1 MAEVWCAWVFSAPT
15 SCVFSPRCATLLRDH
30 RLPENRADYVV
41 VTEVF
46 VGFAIVTLV
55 VATGYLTGR
64 SGVLGPAAL
73 DVLSKAAFF
82 VFSPALLFIVLGDA
96 DIQVLFSALLP
107 VSALAATAALLIYV
121 GIAVAAKT
129 RGAGRL
135 TVGGLAASYVNSN
148 NIGLPLAA
156 YILGDPALAAPVLLF
171 QLIVMSPIA
180 LTILDIS
187 SQGSV
192 SLRRILSGPIRNPL
206 IIGSMLGVLVSWW
219 DVPLPDIVH
228 EPLELLGQAA
238 VPTLLFAL
246 GLSLASQRLWEAQEY
261 RSEITVAAFI
271 KLAVMPFI
279 AWLLGVFVFALDE
292 NALFT
297 VVILAALPSA
307 QNVFNYSQR
316 YGVATPL
323 ARDSV
328 VLTTIIS
335 LPIMMGL
342 ALLLAPV

>member
-1 MAEVWCAWVFSAPT
+1 M
-15 SCVFSPRCATLLRDH
+15 
-30 RLPENRADYVV
+30 
-41 VTEVF
+41 
-46 VGFAIVTLV
+46 TLV
-55 VATGYLTGR
+55 VATGYVTGR
-64 SGVLGPAAL
+64 MGILGPTAL

-96 DIQVLFSALLP
+96 DIQVLFSDLLP
-107 VSALAATAALLIYV
+107 VSALAAIGALVLYV
-121 GIAVAAKT
+121 VIAVVSRV

-171 QLIVMSPIA
+171 QLIVMSPVA

-187 SQGSV
+187 SHGSL
-192 SLRRILSGPIRNPL
+192 SARRILSGPIRNPL
-206 IIGSMLGVLVSWW
+206 IIGSILGVVVSWW
-219 DVPLPDIVH
+219 DLELPDIIH
-228 EPLELLGQAA
+228 EPLDLLGQAA

-246 GLSLASQRLWEAQEY
+246 GLSLASQRLWEAREF
-261 RSEITVAAFI
+261 RREIAMAAII
-271 KLAVMPFI
+271 KLSVMPLI
-279 AWLLGVFVFALDE
+279 AWLLGVFVFSLDDH
-292 NALFT
+292 ALFT

-316 YGVATPL
+316 YHVATPL

-328 VLTTIIS
+328 VLTTLVS
-335 LPIMMGL
+335 LPIMIGL

>member
-1 MAEVWCAWVFSAPT
+1 MNAIF
-15 SCVFSPRCATLLRDH
+15 LRDV
-30 RLPENRADYVV
+30 RVLRNRADLSL

-55 VATGYLTGR
+55 VATGYVTGR
-64 SGVLGPAAL
+64 IGILGPTAL

-96 DIQVLFSALLP
+96 DIQVLFSDLLP
-107 VSALAATAALLIYV
+107 VSALAAVGALVLYV
-121 GIAVAAKT
+121 VIAWVSRV

-171 QLIVMSPIA
+171 QLIVMSPVA

-187 SQGSV
+187 SHGSL
-192 SLRRILSGPIRNPL
+192 SARRILSGPIRNPL
-206 IIGSMLGVLVSWW
+206 IIGSILGVVVSWW
-219 DVPLPDIVH
+219 DLELPDIIH
-228 EPLELLGQAA
+228 EPLDLLGQAA

-246 GLSLASQRLWEAQEY
+246 GLSLASQRLWEAREF
-261 RSEITVAAFI
+261 RREIAMAAII
-271 KLAVMPFI
+271 KLSVMPLI
-279 AWLLGVFVFALDE
+279 AWLLGVFVFSLDDH
-292 NALFT
+292 ALFT

-316 YGVATPL
+316 YHVATPL

-328 VLTTIIS
+328 VLTTVVS
-335 LPIMMGL
+335 LPIMIGL

>member
-1 MAEVWCAWVFSAPT
+1 
-15 SCVFSPRCATLLRDH
+15 
-30 RLPENRADYVV
+30 

-55 VATGYLTGR
+55 VATGYVTGR
-64 SGVLGPAAL
+64 LGILGPTAL

-96 DIQVLFSALLP
+96 DIQVLFSDLLP
-107 VSALAATAALLIYV
+107 VSALAAVGALVLYV
-121 GIAVAAKT
+121 VIAVVSRV

-171 QLIVMSPIA
+171 QLIVMSPVA

-187 SQGSV
+187 SHGSL
-192 SLRRILSGPIRNPL
+192 SARRILSGPIRNPL
-206 IIGSMLGVLVSWW
+206 IIGSILGVVVSWW
-219 DVPLPDIVH
+219 DLELPDIIH
-228 EPLELLGQAA
+228 EPLDLLGQAA

-246 GLSLASQRLWEAQEY
+246 GLSLASQRLWEAREF
-261 RSEITVAAFI
+261 RREIAMAAII
-271 KLAVMPFI
+271 KLSVMPLI
-279 AWLLGVFVFALDE
+279 AWLLGVFVFSLDDH
-292 NALFT
+292 ALFT

-316 YGVATPL
+316 YHVATPL

-328 VLTTIIS
+328 VLTTLVS
-335 LPIMMGL
+335 LPIMIGL

>member
-1 MAEVWCAWVFSAPT
+1 MNAIF
-15 SCVFSPRCATLLRDH
+15 LRDV
-30 RLPENRADYVV
+30 RVFRNRADLSL

-55 VATGYLTGR
+55 VATGYVTGR
-64 SGVLGPAAL
+64 MGILGPTAL

-96 DIQVLFSALLP
+96 DIQVLFSDLLP
-107 VSALAATAALLIYV
+107 VSALAAVGALVLYV
-121 GIAVAAKT
+121 VIAVVSRV

-171 QLIVMSPIA
+171 QLIVMSPVA

-187 SQGSV
+187 SHGSL
-192 SLRRILSGPIRNPL
+192 SARRILSGPIRNPL
-206 IIGSMLGVLVSWW
+206 IIGSILGVVVSWW
-219 DVPLPDIVH
+219 DLELPDIIH
-228 EPLELLGQAA
+228 EPLDLLGQAA

-246 GLSLASQRLWEAQEY
+246 GLSLASQRLWEAREF
-261 RSEITVAAFI
+261 RREIAMAAII
-271 KLAVMPFI
+271 KLSVMPLI
-279 AWLLGVFVFALDE
+279 AWLLGVFVFSLDDH
-292 NALFT
+292 ALFT

-316 YGVATPL
+316 YHVATPL

-328 VLTTIIS
+328 VLTTLVS
-335 LPIMMGL
+335 LPIMIGL

>member
-1 MAEVWCAWVFSAPT
+1 VS
-15 SCVFSPRCATLLRDH
+15 D
-30 RLPENRADYVV
+30 
-41 VTEVF
+41 VF

-64 SGVLGPAAL
+64 SKILGPTAL

-96 DIQVLFSALLP
+96 DIRVLFSALLP
-107 VSALAATAALLIYV
+107 VSALAATLALVLYVLIARLSKV
-121 GIAVAAKT
+121 
-129 RGAGRL
+129 RGSGRL

-180 LTILDIS
+180 LTILDVS
-187 SQGSV
+187 HQGSLSV
-192 SLRRILSGPIRNPL
+192 RRILSGPIRNPL
-206 IIGSMLGVLVSWW
+206 IIGSMLGVLVSWSQIT
-219 DVPLPDIVH
+219 LPDIVH

-261 RSEITVAAFI
+261 RE
-271 KLAVMPFI
+271 PH
-279 AWLLGVFVFALDE
+279 
-292 NALFT
+292 ALFT

-328 VLTTIIS
+328 VLTTLVS
-335 LPIMMGL
+335 LPILMGL
-342 ALLLAPV
+342 AFLLAPV

>member
-1 MAEVWCAWVFSAPT
+1 MNAIF
-15 SCVFSPRCATLLRDH
+15 LRDV
-30 RLPENRADYVV
+30 RVLRNRADLSL

-55 VATGYLTGR
+55 VATGYVTGR
-64 SGVLGPAAL
+64 MGILGPTAL

-96 DIQVLFSALLP
+96 DIQVLFSDLLP
-107 VSALAATAALLIYV
+107 VSALAAVGALVLYV
-121 GIAVAAKT
+121 VIAWVSRV

-171 QLIVMSPIA
+171 QLIVMSPVA

-187 SQGSV
+187 SHGSL
-192 SLRRILSGPIRNPL
+192 SARRILSGPIRNPL
-206 IIGSMLGVLVSWW
+206 IIGSILGVVVSWW
-219 DVPLPDIVH
+219 DLELPDIIH
-228 EPLELLGQAA
+228 EPLDLLGQAA

-246 GLSLASQRLWEAQEY
+246 GLSLASQRLWEAREF
-261 RSEITVAAFI
+261 RREIAMAAII
-271 KLAVMPFI
+271 KLSVMPLI
-279 AWLLGVFVFALDE
+279 AWLLGVFVFSLDDQ
-292 NALFT
+292 ALFT

-316 YGVATPL
+316 YHVATPL

-328 VLTTIIS
+328 VLTTLVS
-335 LPIMMGL
+335 LPIMIGL

>member
-1 MAEVWCAWVFSAPT
+1 MG
-15 SCVFSPRCATLLRDH
+15 
-30 RLPENRADYVV
+30 NRADYSLVGD
-41 VTEVF
+41 VF

-64 SGVLGPAAL
+64 SKILGPTAL

-96 DIQVLFSALLP
+96 DIRALFSALLP
-107 VSALAATAALLIYV
+107 VSALAATLALVLYVLIARLSKV
-121 GIAVAAKT
+121 RVS
-129 RGAGRL
+129 GRL

-180 LTILDIS
+180 LTILDVS
-187 SQGSV
+187 HQGSL
-192 SLRRILSGPIRNPL
+192 SIRRILSGPIRNPL
-206 IIGSMLGVLVSWW
+206 IIGSMLGVLVSWSQIT
-219 DVPLPDIVH
+219 LPDIVH

-261 RSEITVAAFI
+261 RVEITVAAII
-271 KLAVMPFI
+271 KLTVMPLI
-279 AWLLGVFVFALDE
+279 AWLLGVFVFALE
-292 NALFT
+292 PYALFT

-328 VLTTIIS
+328 VLTTLVS
-335 LPIMMGL
+335 LPILMGL
-342 ALLLAPV
+342 AFLLAPV

>member
-1 MAEVWCAWVFSAPT
+1 M
-15 SCVFSPRCATLLRDH
+15 
-30 RLPENRADYVV
+30 
-41 VTEVF
+41 TEVF

-55 VATGYLTGR
+55 VATGYVTGR
-64 SGVLGPAAL
+64 IGILGPTAL

-96 DIQVLFSALLP
+96 DIRILFSDLLP
-107 VSALAATAALLIYV
+107 VSALAATGALVLYV
-121 GIAVAAKT
+121 VIAMVSRV

-171 QLIVMSPIA
+171 QLIVMSPVA

-187 SQGSV
+187 SHGSL
-192 SLRRILSGPIRNPL
+192 SGRRILSGPIRNPL
-206 IIGSMLGVLVSWW
+206 IIGSILGVVVSWW
-219 DVPLPDIVH
+219 DLELPDIIH
-228 EPLELLGQAA
+228 EPLDLLGQAA

-246 GLSLASQRLWEAQEY
+246 GLSLASQRLWEAREF
-261 RSEITVAAFI
+261 RREIAVAAII
-271 KLAVMPFI
+271 KLSVMPLI
-279 AWLLGVFVFALDE
+279 AWLLGVFVFSLDDH
-292 NALFT
+292 ALFT

-316 YGVATPL
+316 YHVATPL

-328 VLTTIIS
+328 VLTTLVS
-335 LPIMMGL
+335 LPVMIGL

>member
-1 MAEVWCAWVFSAPT
+1 MNAIF
-15 SCVFSPRCATLLRDH
+15 LRDV
-30 RLPENRADYVV
+30 RVLRNRADLSL

-55 VATGYLTGR
+55 VATGYVTGR
-64 SGVLGPAAL
+64 IGILGPTAL

-96 DIQVLFSALLP
+96 DIQVLFSDLLP
-107 VSALAATAALLIYV
+107 VSALAAIGALVLYVVIAAV
-121 GIAVAAKT
+121 SRV

-171 QLIVMSPIA
+171 QLIVMSPVA

-187 SQGSV
+187 SHGSL
-192 SLRRILSGPIRNPL
+192 SARRILSGPIRNPL
-206 IIGSMLGVLVSWW
+206 IIGSILGVVVSWW
-219 DVPLPDIVH
+219 DLELPDIIH
-228 EPLELLGQAA
+228 EPLDLLGQAA

-246 GLSLASQRLWEAQEY
+246 GLSLASQRLWEAREF
-261 RSEITVAAFI
+261 RREIAMAAII
-271 KLAVMPFI
+271 KLSVMPLI
-279 AWLLGVFVFALDE
+279 AWLLGVFVFSLDDH
-292 NALFT
+292 ALFT

-316 YGVATPL
+316 YHVATPL

-328 VLTTIIS
+328 VLTTLVS
-335 LPIMMGL
+335 LPIMIGL

>member
-1 MAEVWCAWVFSAPT
+1 MNAIF
-15 SCVFSPRCATLLRDH
+15 LRDV
-30 RLPENRADYVV
+30 RVLRNRADLSL

-55 VATGYLTGR
+55 VATGYVTGR
-64 SGVLGPAAL
+64 MGILGPTAL

-96 DIQVLFSALLP
+96 DIQVLFSDLLP
-107 VSALAATAALLIYV
+107 VSALAAVGALVLYV
-121 GIAVAAKT
+121 VIAVVSRV

-135 TVGGLAASYVNSN
+135 TVGGLAASYVHSN

-171 QLIVMSPIA
+171 QLIVMSPVA

-187 SQGSV
+187 SHGSL
-192 SLRRILSGPIRNPL
+192 SARRILSGPIRNPL
-206 IIGSMLGVLVSWW
+206 IIGSILGVVVSWW
-219 DVPLPDIVH
+219 NLELPDIIH
-228 EPLELLGQAA
+228 EPLDLLGQAA

-246 GLSLASQRLWEAQEY
+246 GLSLASQRLWEAREF
-261 RSEITVAAFI
+261 RREIAVAAII
-271 KLAVMPFI
+271 KLSVMPLI
-279 AWLLGVFVFALDE
+279 AWLLGVFVFSLDDH
-292 NALFT
+292 ALFT

-316 YGVATPL
+316 YHVATPL

-328 VLTTIIS
+328 VLTTLVS
-335 LPIMMGL
+335 LPIMIGL

>member
-1 MAEVWCAWVFSAPT
+1 VG
-15 SCVFSPRCATLLRDH
+15 
-30 RLPENRADYVV
+30 NRADYYLVSD
-41 VTEVF
+41 VF

-64 SGVLGPAAL
+64 SKILGPTAL

-96 DIQVLFSALLP
+96 DIRVLFSALLP
-107 VSALAATAALLIYV
+107 VSALAATLALVLYVLIARLSKV
-121 GIAVAAKT
+121 
-129 RGAGRL
+129 RGSGRL

-180 LTILDIS
+180 LTILDVS
-187 SQGSV
+187 HQGSL
-192 SLRRILSGPIRNPL
+192 SIRRILSGPIRNPL
-206 IIGSMLGVLVSWW
+206 IIGSMLGVLVSWSQIT
-219 DVPLPDIVH
+219 LPDIVH

-261 RSEITVAAFI
+261 RVEITVAAII
-271 KLAVMPFI
+271 KLTVMPLI
-279 AWLLGVFVFALDE
+279 AWLLGVFVFALE
-292 NALFT
+292 PYALFT

-328 VLTTIIS
+328 VLTTLVS
-335 LPIMMGL
+335 LPILMGL
-342 ALLLAPV
+342 AFLLAPV

>member
-1 MAEVWCAWVFSAPT
+1 MNAIF
-15 SCVFSPRCATLLRDH
+15 LRDV
-30 RLPENRADYVV
+30 RVFRNRADLSL

-55 VATGYLTGR
+55 VATGYVTGR
-64 SGVLGPAAL
+64 MGILGPTAL

-96 DIQVLFSALLP
+96 DIQVLFSDLLP
-107 VSALAATAALLIYV
+107 VSALAAVGALVLYV
-121 GIAVAAKT
+121 VIAVVSRV

-171 QLIVMSPIA
+171 QLIVMSPVA

-187 SQGSV
+187 SHGSL
-192 SLRRILSGPIRNPL
+192 SARRILSGPIRNPL
-206 IIGSMLGVLVSWW
+206 IIGSILGVVVSWW
-219 DVPLPDIVH
+219 NLELPDIIH
-228 EPLELLGQAA
+228 EPLDLLGQAA

-246 GLSLASQRLWEAQEY
+246 GLSLASQRLWEAREF
-261 RSEITVAAFI
+261 RREIAMAAII
-271 KLAVMPFI
+271 KLSVMPLI
-279 AWLLGVFVFALDE
+279 AWLLGVFVFSLDDH
-292 NALFT
+292 ALFT

-316 YGVATPL
+316 YHVATPL

-328 VLTTIIS
+328 VLTTLVS
-335 LPIMMGL
+335 LPIMIGL

>member
-1 MAEVWCAWVFSAPT
+1 MNAIF
-15 SCVFSPRCATLLRDH
+15 LRDV
-30 RLPENRADYVV
+30 RVLRNRADLSL

-55 VATGYLTGR
+55 VATGYVTGR
-64 SGVLGPAAL
+64 MGILGPTAL

-96 DIQVLFSALLP
+96 DIQVLFSDLLP
-107 VSALAATAALLIYV
+107 VSALAAVGALVLYV
-121 GIAVAAKT
+121 VIAWVSRV

-171 QLIVMSPIA
+171 QLIVMSPVA

-187 SQGSV
+187 SHGSL
-192 SLRRILSGPIRNPL
+192 SARRILSGPIRNPL
-206 IIGSMLGVLVSWW
+206 IIGSILGVVVSWW
-219 DVPLPDIVH
+219 NLDLPDIIH
-228 EPLELLGQAA
+228 EPLDLLGQAA

-246 GLSLASQRLWEAQEY
+246 GLSLASQRLWEAREF
-261 RSEITVAAFI
+261 RREIAMAAII
-271 KLAVMPFI
+271 KLSVMPLI
-279 AWLLGVFVFALDE
+279 AWLLGVFVFSLDDH
-292 NALFT
+292 ALFT

-316 YGVATPL
+316 YHVATPL

-328 VLTTIIS
+328 VLTTLVS
-335 LPIMMGL
+335 LPIMIGL

>member
-1 MAEVWCAWVFSAPT
+1 MNAIF
-15 SCVFSPRCATLLRDH
+15 LRDV
-30 RLPENRADYVV
+30 RVLRNRADLSL

-55 VATGYLTGR
+55 VATGYVTGR
-64 SGVLGPAAL
+64 MGILGPTAL

-96 DIQVLFSALLP
+96 DIQVLFSDLLP
-107 VSALAATAALLIYV
+107 VSALAAVGALVLYV
-121 GIAVAAKT
+121 VIAVVSRV

-171 QLIVMSPIA
+171 QLIVMSPVA

-187 SQGSV
+187 SHGSL
-192 SLRRILSGPIRNPL
+192 SARRILSGPIRNPL
-206 IIGSMLGVLVSWW
+206 IIGSILGVVVSWW
-219 DVPLPDIVH
+219 NLELPDIIH
-228 EPLELLGQAA
+228 EPLDLLGQAA

-246 GLSLASQRLWEAQEY
+246 GLSLASQRLWEAREF
-261 RSEITVAAFI
+261 RREIAMAAII
-271 KLAVMPFI
+271 KLSVMPLI
-279 AWLLGVFVFALDE
+279 AWLLGVFVFSLDDH
-292 NALFT
+292 ALFT

-316 YGVATPL
+316 YHVATPL

-328 VLTTIIS
+328 VLTTLVS
-335 LPIMMGL
+335 LPIMIGL

>member
-1 MAEVWCAWVFSAPT
+1 M
-15 SCVFSPRCATLLRDH
+15 
-30 RLPENRADYVV
+30 V

-46 VGFAIVTLV
+46 VGFAIVSLV
-55 VATGYLTGR
+55 VATGYGTGR
-64 SGVLGPAAL
+64 SGILGPTAL

-107 VSALAATAALLIYV
+107 VSALAATAALVLYV
-121 GIAVAAKT
+121 VLALLWRV

-180 LTILDIS
+180 LTMLDVS
-187 SQGSV
+187 AHGSV
-192 SLRRILSGPIRNPL
+192 SVRRILSGPIRNPL
-206 IIGSMLGVLVSWW
+206 IIGSLLGVLVSWW
-219 DVPLPDIVH
+219 DLSVPDIIH
-228 EPLELLGQAA
+228 EPLDLLGQAA

-246 GLSLASQRLWEAQEY
+246 GLSLASQRVWEAKEY
-261 RSEITVAAFI
+261 RWEITVSALI
-271 KLAVMPFI
+271 KLAVMPFV
-279 AWLLGVFVFALDE
+279 AWLLGVFVFELDAH
-292 NALFT
+292 ALFT

-323 ARDSV
+323 GRDSV
-328 VLTTIIS
+328 VITTLLS
-335 LPIMMGL
+335 LPVLLGL

>member
-1 MAEVWCAWVFSAPT
+1 MNAIF
-15 SCVFSPRCATLLRDH
+15 LRDV
-30 RLPENRADYVV
+30 RVLRNRADLSL

-55 VATGYLTGR
+55 VATGYVTGR
-64 SGVLGPAAL
+64 IGILGPTAL

-96 DIQVLFSALLP
+96 DIQVLFSGLLP
-107 VSALAATAALLIYV
+107 VSALAAVGALVLYV
-121 GIAVAAKT
+121 VIAWVSRV

-171 QLIVMSPIA
+171 QLIVMSPVA

-187 SQGSV
+187 SHGSL
-192 SLRRILSGPIRNPL
+192 SARRILSGPIRNPL
-206 IIGSMLGVLVSWW
+206 IIGSILGVVVSWW
-219 DVPLPDIVH
+219 DLELPDIIH
-228 EPLELLGQAA
+228 EPLDLLGQAA

-246 GLSLASQRLWEAQEY
+246 GLSLASQRLWEAREF
-261 RSEITVAAFI
+261 RREIAMAAII
-271 KLAVMPFI
+271 KLSVMPLI
-279 AWLLGVFVFALDE
+279 AWLLGVFVFSLDDQ
-292 NALFT
+292 ALFT

-316 YGVATPL
+316 YHVATPL

-328 VLTTIIS
+328 VLTTLVS
-335 LPIMMGL
+335 LPIMIGL

>member
-1 MAEVWCAWVFSAPT
+1 VS
-15 SCVFSPRCATLLRDH
+15 D
-30 RLPENRADYVV
+30 
-41 VTEVF
+41 VF

-64 SGVLGPAAL
+64 SKILGPTAL

-96 DIQVLFSALLP
+96 DIRVLFSALLP
-107 VSALAATAALLIYV
+107 VSALAATLALVLYVLIARLSKV
-121 GIAVAAKT
+121 
-129 RGAGRL
+129 RGSGRL
-135 TVGGLAASYVNSN
+135 AVGGLAASYVNSN

-180 LTILDIS
+180 LTILDVS
-187 SQGSV
+187 HQGSL
-192 SLRRILSGPIRNPL
+192 SIRRILSGPIRNPL
-206 IIGSMLGVLVSWW
+206 IIGSMLGVLVSWSQIT
-219 DVPLPDIVH
+219 LPDIVH

-261 RSEITVAAFI
+261 RVEITVAAII
-271 KLAVMPFI
+271 KLTVMPLI
-279 AWLLGVFVFALDE
+279 AWLLAVFVFALE
-292 NALFT
+292 PHALFT

-328 VLTTIIS
+328 VLTTLVS
-335 LPIMMGL
+335 LPILMGL
-342 ALLLAPV
+342 AFLLAPV

>member
-1 MAEVWCAWVFSAPT
+1 M
-15 SCVFSPRCATLLRDH
+15 
-30 RLPENRADYVV
+30 
-41 VTEVF
+41 
-46 VGFAIVTLV
+46 GFAIVTLV
-55 VATGYLTGR
+55 VATGYVTGR
-64 SGVLGPAAL
+64 MGILGPTAL

-96 DIQVLFSALLP
+96 DIEVLFSDLLP
-107 VSALAATAALLIYV
+107 VSALAAIGALVLYV
-121 GIAVAAKT
+121 VIAVVSRV

-171 QLIVMSPIA
+171 QLIVMSPVA

-187 SQGSV
+187 SHGSL
-192 SLRRILSGPIRNPL
+192 SARRILSGPIRNPL
-206 IIGSMLGVLVSWW
+206 IIGSILGVVVSWW
-219 DVPLPDIVH
+219 DLELPDIIH
-228 EPLELLGQAA
+228 EPLDLLGQAA

-246 GLSLASQRLWEAQEY
+246 GLSLASQRLWEAREF
-261 RSEITVAAFI
+261 RREIAMAAII
-271 KLAVMPFI
+271 KLSVMPLI
-279 AWLLGVFVFALDE
+279 AWLLGVFVFSLDDH
-292 NALFT
+292 ALFT

-316 YGVATPL
+316 YHVATPL

-328 VLTTIIS
+328 VLTTLVS
-335 LPIMMGL
+335 LPIMIGL

>member
-1 MAEVWCAWVFSAPT
+1 MNAIF
-15 SCVFSPRCATLLRDH
+15 LRDV
-30 RLPENRADYVV
+30 RVLRNRADLSL

-55 VATGYLTGR
+55 VATGYVTGR
-64 SGVLGPAAL
+64 IGILGPTAL

-96 DIQVLFSALLP
+96 DIQVLFSDLLP
-107 VSALAATAALLIYV
+107 VSALAAIGALLLYV
-121 GIAVAAKT
+121 VIAWVSRVT
-129 RGAGRL
+129 GAGRL

-171 QLIVMSPIA
+171 QLIVMSPVA
-180 LTILDIS
+180 LTILDS
-187 SQGSV
+187 SSHGSL
-192 SLRRILSGPIRNPL
+192 SARRILSGPIRNPL
-206 IIGSMLGVLVSWW
+206 IIGSILGVVVSWW
-219 DVPLPDIVH
+219 DLKLPDIIH
-228 EPLELLGQAA
+228 EPLDLLGQAA

-246 GLSLASQRLWEAQEY
+246 GLSLASQRLWEAREF
-261 RSEITVAAFI
+261 RREITVAAII
-271 KLAVMPFI
+271 KLCVMPLI
-279 AWLLGVFVFALDE
+279 AWLLGVFVFSLDDH
-292 NALFT
+292 ALFT

-316 YGVATPL
+316 YHVATPL

-328 VLTTIIS
+328 VLTTVVS
-335 LPIMMGL
+335 LPIMIGL